1 MIKFPDYDR
10 SILSIASSVL
20 NCFGVTDCKHKTLPE
35 LDELLNKN
43 YKNVIVMLFDGMG
56 TSVLEKHLKEDDFLR
71 QHHMRRL
78 FIIMKN
84 GANDIVAT
92 EFF

>member
-1 MIKFPDYDR
+1 MISRRCLEFFIGDTIMIKFPDYDR

-20 NCFGVTDCKHKTLPE
+20 NYFGVTDCEHKTLPE

-43 YKNVIVMLFDGMG
+43 YKNAIVILFDGMG

-71 QHHMRRL
+71 
-78 FIIMKN
+78 
-84 GANDIVAT
+84 
-92 EFF
+92 